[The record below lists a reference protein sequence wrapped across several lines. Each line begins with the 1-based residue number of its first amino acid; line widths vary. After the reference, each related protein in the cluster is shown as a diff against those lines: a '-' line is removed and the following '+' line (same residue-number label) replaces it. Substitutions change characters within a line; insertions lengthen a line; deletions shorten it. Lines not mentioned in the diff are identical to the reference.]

1 MARITVIL
9 DDIIMLSQISLSGE
23 PKPAKAAAI
32 CDLAGA
38 GGIAVKI
45 SKGDINAEYERTIK
59 GIKEVLGIPLALI
72 IPADDRVIEK
82 TLDLAP
88 NMAVLADTV
97 PGDSDYV
104 SRLQVANI
112 IVAVETAPD
121 LDQVKAAAKMKADYV
136 AIDASGYCSEKSIA
150 VRVDLLNKIAKAAA
164 LAERLAIGV
173 IVTGPLTL
181 NDVAKLSDIVQIE
194 DFFVGHE
201 LIAKAALFGLED
213 AIAEFKAEAYIN

>member
-9 DDIIMLSQISLSGE
+9 DDIIMLSQMSLSGE

-32 CDLAGA
+32 SDLAGA

-45 SKGDINAEYERTIK
+45 NRGDINSEYERTIK
-59 GIKEVLGIPLALI
+59 SVKEVLGIPLAMI

-82 TLDLAP
+82 TLDLGP
-88 NMAVLADTV
+88 KMAVLADTV

-164 LAERLAIGV
+164 LAERLSMGV
-173 IVTGPLTL
+173 IITGPLTL

-201 LIAKAALFGLED
+201 LIAKAVLFGLED